1 MEWKKIFII
10 DPQKT
15 KVNQMTYRYVKTS
28 LLPECCRLYPVI
40 LSSLKTVL
48 HHIANIV
55 LRFVTRGLFCLYHG
69 QYESV
74 LDENS

>member
-48 HHIANIV
+48 HHIAT
-55 LRFVTRGLFCLYHG
+55 LQTLFYDL
-69 QYESV
+69 
-74 LDENS
+74 